1 MGDLGVSLWSFIRT
15 ESEKIQS
22 EANQYRDDVVGKSQ
36 PLHLREQI
44 RRAHGPRK
52 KQREALGVKLPDA
65 PDYSYVANAILS
77 AYNTIARSRRYE
89 QGVSLALDISAI
101 NAYVEQYDLP
111 VERYIFNDCIF
122 TLDDMF
128 LDEAHKK
135 ATQRRRRLNFGA

>member
-1 MGDLGVSLWSFIRT
+1 GKVTTLYTF
-15 ESEKIQS
+15 
-22 EANQYRDDVVGKSQ
+22 ANKYAGLTD
-36 PLHLREQI
+36 HE
-44 RRAHGPRK
+44 K

-89 QGVSLALDISAI
+89 QGVPLALDISSI

-135 ATQRRRRLNFGA
+135 VTQRATKT